1 MNPIQKALQ
10 DIRFQIP
17 QAILDATFI
26 KQEFG
31 RTPLAVN
38 LDYAIRQKVIDARV
52 LVDMN
57 LAGGMLHMVPL
68 DQVPA
73 EYVDEYSVVF
83 RIPKDLTQG
92 RTISRV
98 LALSFGDQRTYS
110 NYASTTLG
118 YNTLG
123 DAANGV
129 LASHIGVP
137 MTETTSIRLI
147 AENTVLLQDM
157 LAVPGRRYL
166 RCYLDHDNELTQLRA
181 TTIPFFSELCVMA
194 VKSYI
199 YTNMIIEIG
208 RDQMVGGRELGRFRE
223 IVDSYADQEE
233 LYRTSV
239 TTRWRKIST
248 FNDPLARQRLTRLSV
263 GGWR

>member
-17 QAILDATFI
+17 RPILDATFI
-26 KQEFG
+26 DQEFG

-38 LDYAIRQKVIDARV
+38 LDYVIRQKVIDARV

-68 DQVPA
+68 YRVAP
-73 EYVDEYSVVF
+73 EYVDQYSAIF

-98 LALSFGDQRTYS
+98 LALSFGEFRTHS
-110 NYASTTLG
+110 NYISTPLG
-118 YNTLG
+118 SNSIS

-129 LASHIGVP
+129 LASHIGIPV
-137 MTETTSIRLI
+137 TETTNIRLL
-147 AENTVLLQDM
+147 AENTVLLQDV
-157 LAVPGRRYL
+157 LAIPGRQEL
-166 RCYLDHDNELTQLRA
+166 RCYLDHDDELTQLRS

-199 YTNMIIEIG
+199 YNHLIIDIG
-208 RDQMVGGRELGRFRE
+208 RDQLVGGRELGRFRE
-223 IVDSYADQEE
+223 IVDSYADQDE
-233 LYRTSV
+233 LYRTAV
-239 TTRWRKIST
+239 TTRWRKINM
-248 FNDPLARQRLTRLSV
+248 FNDPLARQRITRMST
-263 GGWR
+263 GAWR